1 MSGYFNRVRNAI
13 NSTPITHQ
21 IEVEASQASLT
32 RLRDQI
38 RDLLAGPPAFQISP
52 ELDSSR
58 LDQQWRDWMA
68 RHRNESF
75 DVQANVQVDNRA
87 LAALKKTFSG
97 LGSAIGTVGK
107 AGGLL
112 GAAGLAIGAIGPAAL
127 AAGPALLGMASAMA
141 VVKLGAD
148 GIKEA
153 FSAITPQVDALKAQ
167 VGGVFKTELAPAVS
181 QFGTALTNLTPQFKA
196 VASSMAGSMSQVMN
210 LFSSAGGQEAF
221 TGIFDDMA
229 KAISNATPGLVSFL
243 ETIRDLA
250 ASAGLDQL
258 GTAFGSLFQSLSDA
272 FAKIDAGQIVGIF
285 SQILTAVGPLLGSLI
300 EIFNTLGVTLGP
312 IIAQLLTGL
321 APVISS
327 LAGPLA
333 TAGKALGDG
342 LLKIFEALAPVIPV
356 VVGALA
362 DLFAMLAPII
372 AQLVSALAPVLA
384 AIAPVLVQIGQVL
397 ADAWI
402 SAFEQIQPMLP
413 ELTTAFVQLVQALIP
428 LLPPILELATT
439 LLPRLLPLIIQLLTI
454 FTDLVNILVPIL
466 VPILEK
472 LTEVAGWLADMFAG
486 KLSEALDKVHGLVT
500 KLGEIVSAAPGWFNT
515 ANEAVS
521 QFATSAVEWIGNFLN
536 TIQEIPGKIGNAF
549 AGAGTWLKNAGR
561 AIIDGLKAGIS
572 EAWSSLTSW
581 FKDKLNSL
589 VPGGGIVARILPGL
603 ANGGPVPARADG
615 GGLVWGGRA
624 AGQLSAPGGP
634 RADRGVFLG
643 SNDEFVVNARAMRGP
658 WGGVVEAIN
667 SNRLPRFADGGSI
680 GGGKVDTKKADWFKF
695 LESIGYKPPLD
706 EVTGARIGEQVT
718 QGITSYKD
726 AVSNIKGW
734 ADALINGGE
743 IPGMEDAARSVLG
756 LGNPDGGASTPPD
769 YGTSTMGGSDNS
781 GLTGGLSD
789 LEGPGSIGSDIG
801 AAVQSALS
809 FAQGESGKA
818 YQYGGVG
825 NPSWDCSGFMSGI
838 YATIRGLDPY
848 TRWFTTEADFTSSS
862 LGFVRGL
869 GGSDGFSIGVH
880 NGGGGQYSHMAGTL
894 AGNSVESGA
903 NGVLVGGKALNAS
916 SDQFENRYY
925 LPIVREAL
933 SGNVAAAKEL
943 ANIEGAGAARWRD
956 MAIAAMKRQGFD
968 ADDPAQVDAMV
979 RQIESESGGDPLI
992 VQQVQ
997 DVNSGGNEGV
1007 GLLQI
1012 IPNAYA
1018 AYRDPELVDDRRNGW
1033 SNMNAALRYY
1043 KDRYGLDLTQYW
1055 GKGTGYDNGG
1065 TINGMGLFG
1074 KWTTKPEEVL
1084 SPSMTQDFH
1093 DMLPFMSTVADSLRG
1108 RAAIAGYDDAAGGS
1122 GTTVN
1127 MRFGDVRTNSWEDAQ
1142 TSINR
1147 DARRGMRS
1155 VLGGT
1160 AGGR

>member
-1 MSGYFNRVRNAI
+1 MSGYFTAVRNQI
-13 NSTPITHQ
+13 NSHPITHE
-21 IEVEASQASLT
+21 IEVQASQASLT

-38 RDLLAGPPAFQISP
+38 RDLLAGPPAFSISP
-52 ELDSSR
+52 ELDSTR
-58 LDQQWRDWMA
+58 LDQQWRDWMN

-75 DVQANVQVDNRA
+75 DVQARVQVDNRA
-87 LAALKKTFSG
+87 LAALKKTLGG

-112 GAAGLAIGAIGPAAL
+112 GAAGLAVGAIGPAAL
-127 AAGPALLGMASAMA
+127 AAGPALLGMAAAMA

-196 VASSMAGSMSQVMN
+196 VASQMAGSMSQIMN
-210 LFSSAGGQEAF
+210 LFSSEGGQEAF
-221 TGIFDDMA
+221 TGIFEDIG
-229 KAISNATPGLVSFL
+229 KAIGNATPGLVAFL
-243 ETIRDLA
+243 ETLRDLA

-258 GTAFGSLFQSLSDA
+258 GTAFGSLFQSLADA
-272 FAKIDAGQIVGIF
+272 FAKIDANQIVGIF

-333 TAGKALGDG
+333 VAGKALGEG

-428 LLPPILELATT
+428 LLPPILELSTQ
-439 LLPRLLPLIIQLLTI
+439 LLPVLLPLIIKLITM

-472 LTEVAGWLADMFAG
+472 MADVAGVLAG
-486 KLSEALDKVHGLVT
+486 VLSGVLSGALDIVHGAIT
-500 KLGEIVSAAPGWFNT
+500 KVGEVVKAAPGWFSD
-515 ANEAVS
+515 AKESVS
-521 QFATSAVEWIGNFLN
+521 QFASSAVEWIGNFIN
-536 TIQEIPGKIGNAF
+536 TIQEIPGKVQAAF
-549 AGAGTWLKNAGR
+549 NGAKSWLKNAGR
-561 AIIDGLKAGIS
+561 EIIEGLKSGLS
-572 EAWSSLTSW
+572 DAWSSLTSW

-624 AGQLSAPGGP
+624 AGTLSAPGGP
-634 RADRGVFLG
+634 RADRGLFLG
-643 SNDEFVVNARAMRGP
+643 SDDEFVVNARAMRGP
-658 WGGVVEAIN
+658 WGGVVQAIN
-667 SNRLPRFADGGSI
+667 SNSLPRFADGGSI
-680 GGGKVDTKKADWFKF
+680 GGKDSKKADWLKF
-695 LESIGYKPPLD
+695 LESIGYKPLFD
-706 EVTGARIGEQVT
+706 DATGAKIGEQVT
-718 QGITSYKD
+718 AGITSYKD
-726 AVSNIKGW
+726 AVSNVKGW
-734 ADALINGGE
+734 ADAIINGGE
-743 IPGMEDAARSVLG
+743 IPGMEDAVRPVLG
-756 LGNPDGGASTPPD
+756 LGNPDSGASTPPN
-769 YGTSTMGGSDNS
+769 YEGGSGANS

-789 LEGPGSIGSDIG
+789 LTGPGQVGSSIGS
-801 AAVQSALS
+801 AVQQALS
-809 FAQGESGKA
+809 FAQSQSGKP

-825 NPSWDCSGFMSGI
+825 SPSWDCSGFMSGI
-838 YATIRGLDPY
+838 YATIRGLDAY
-848 TRWFTTEADFTSSS
+848 TRWFTTEADFTGSA

-894 AGNSVESGA
+894 AGHSVESGA
-903 NGVLVGGKALNAS
+903 NGVLVDGAALNAS

-925 LPIVREAL
+925 LPILKEAL
-933 SGNVAAAKEL
+933 AGDVSAAKEL

-968 ADDPAQVDAMV
+968 ANDARQVDAMV
-979 RQIESESGGDPLI
+979 SQIQSESGGDPLI

-997 DVNSGGNEGV
+997 DVNSGGNEAG
-1007 GLLQI
+1007 GLLQV
-1012 IPNAYA
+1012 IPKTYA
-1018 AYRDPELVDDRRNGW
+1018 AYRDPELVDDRFNGW

-1043 KDRYGLDLTQYW
+1043 KERYGLDLTQYW

-1065 TINGMGLFG
+1065 TISGIGMFG

-1093 DMLPFMSTVADSLRG
+1093 DMLPFMSTVADNLRG
-1108 RAAIAGYDDAAGGS
+1108 RAPVAGYDDGATAAGA
-1122 GTTVN
+1122 TVN
-1127 MRFGDVRTNSWEDAQ
+1127 MNFGDVRTNSWEDAQ

-1160 AGGR
+1160 RGGR